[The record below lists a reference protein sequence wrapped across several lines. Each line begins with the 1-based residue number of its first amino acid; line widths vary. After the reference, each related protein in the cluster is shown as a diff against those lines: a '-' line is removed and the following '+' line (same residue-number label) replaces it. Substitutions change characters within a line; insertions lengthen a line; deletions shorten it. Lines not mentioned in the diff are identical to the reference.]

1 MNPAPLI
8 RLLVSLALP
17 CLLVIVAGC
26 TSTVHPPG
34 ASRDSKVEVV
44 TSIKLVGAKSVSH
57 KKLIDGL
64 AMRPPQRSFWVSV
77 EKTYFDPLTHR
88 LDIKRIVAFY
98 REQGFLSAKVVK
110 AEVLKKGRVNRHLV
124 YYIEE
129 GTRTKISRIKID
141 LAQGSRLRPGA
152 LASLLTVKEGSDF
165 NYELYNLGLDELQRS
180 LIKDGYAFAQVTGTI
195 EVQPGKNAAEL
206 HYRVVEGLLAKFG
219 PLTIE
224 GNNRIPDADIL
235 RRITFREGDPFDW
248 VRLERARAELHSMG
262 VFATVEFDHVKS
274 ETEVS
279 TPIVLRVKE
288 ASRYQLKLGGGA
300 GADRINYELRARG
313 SFRVSSFL
321 LPLGQLRLEA
331 TPRLTYSSGLNDL
344 GTLTENVAP
353 AFEAS
358 SSYNIQSVLST
369 KFDFSSKLAYAIDNY
384 TGYSIQ
390 GPRFSLGLTRS
401 LLVRRLQLGLSYRFR
416 LQAPFDVD
424 LASNDDKAAVGLNET
439 YRLGTL
445 VQKFSYDKRDN
456 PIQPTRGWVL
466 SLEAEEAFGAIGSE
480 FAYIRGGPD
489 ARVYFPLTS
498 RTILAARARYSRSWL
513 SGDVLPI
520 TQRYFAGGSG
530 SQRGFDQRTLSPVF
544 GAIPGVEQGVAVGG
558 ESIVETNMEIRQ
570 RLGGSDFGVVA
581 FLDGADVV
589 LDAEDLFAEGLHWAA
604 GLGLRYQ
611 TFIGTLRADAG
622 YRLNRKGPA
631 DYAPDSNWSGF
642 INLGEAF

>member
-1 MNPAPLI
+1 
-8 RLLVSLALP
+8 
-17 CLLVIVAGC
+17 LLVIVAGC

-57 KKLIDGL
+57 KKLLDGL

-110 AEVLKKGRVNRHLV
+110 AEVLKKGRTNRHLV

-129 GTRTKISRIKID
+129 GTRTKISRIKIA
-141 LAQGSRLRPGA
+141 LAQGSKLQPGT
-152 LASLLTVKEGSDF
+152 LAGLLTVKEGSDF

-206 HYRVVEGLLAKFG
+206 HYRVVEGLLARFG
-219 PLTIE
+219 PLTIV
-224 GNNRIPDADIL
+224 GNNRIPDAEIL

-248 VRLERARAELHSMG
+248 VRLERSRAELHSMG
-262 VFATVEFDHVKS
+262 VFATVEFDHEKS

-279 TPIVLRVKE
+279 TPMVLRVKE
-288 ASRYQLKLGGGA
+288 AARYELKLGGGA
-300 GADRINYELRARG
+300 GADRINYNLRARG

-331 TPRLTYSSGLNDL
+331 TPRLTYSRGLNDL
-344 GTLTENVAP
+344 NTFTENVAP

-358 SSYNIQSVLST
+358 SSYNLQSILST
-369 KFDFSSKLAYAIDNY
+369 KFDFSSKLAYAIDNF
-384 TGYSIQ
+384 TGYSIK
-390 GPRFSLGLTRS
+390 GPRASLGLTRS

-416 LQAPFDVD
+416 LQDPFDVD
-424 LASNDDKAAVGLNET
+424 PSLSNEDKAAVGLNDS
-439 YRLGTL
+439 YRLGAL
-445 VQKFSYDKRDN
+445 VQRISYDKRDN

-466 SLEAEEAFGAIGSE
+466 SFEAEEAFGAIGSE

-498 RTILAARARYSRSWL
+498 RTILAGRARYSSSL
-513 SGDVLPI
+513 LFGDVLPI
-520 TQRYFAGGSG
+520 TQRYFGGGSG
-530 SQRGFDQRTLSPVF
+530 SQRGFDQRTLSPVL
-544 GAIPGVEQGVAVGG
+544 GGVAVGG

-589 LDAEDLFAEGLHWAA
+589 LDAEDLFADGLHWAA

-611 TFIGTLRADAG
+611 TFIGTVRADAG
-622 YRLNRKGPA
+622 YRLNRKGPT
-631 DYAPDSNWSGF
+631 DEAPDSNWAGF